1 MNKSE
6 KKRGRPTTF
15 HREETI
21 ERAMYCYWK
30 EGTNGISINEL
41 CRRIKVSKPAIY
53 RAFGGEDGLLSAVIE
68 NYISHAFKPL
78 IQHFE
83 SDKNF
88 HQQLIDL
95 VDSCTIRTDMPS
107 GCLLVKMWV
116 NHDQLGPK
124 SRSALL
130 RARGL
135 IQEMYL
141 SLVLK
146 AKIKGTIRSDIEPS
160 LAAKFINT
168 QITTVL
174 LRMDTEETPAQI
186 SAEAKLAV
194 SVLFV

>member
-83 SDKNF
+83 S
-88 HQQLIDL
+88 
-95 VDSCTIRTDMPS
+95 
-107 GCLLVKMWV
+107 
-116 NHDQLGPK
+116 
-124 SRSALL
+124 
-130 RARGL
+130 
-135 IQEMYL
+135 
-141 SLVLK
+141 
-146 AKIKGTIRSDIEPS
+146 
-160 LAAKFINT
+160 
-168 QITTVL
+168 
-174 LRMDTEETPAQI
+174 
-186 SAEAKLAV
+186 
-194 SVLFV
+194 